1 MSAHTTCSARIF
13 RVFGCAGFFQIM
25 RYYTGRTKADAK
37 TRFLKEFSQYNDV
50 KIKKISILSGK
61 HNADMR

>member
-1 MSAHTTCSARIF
+1 
-13 RVFGCAGFFQIM
+13 M